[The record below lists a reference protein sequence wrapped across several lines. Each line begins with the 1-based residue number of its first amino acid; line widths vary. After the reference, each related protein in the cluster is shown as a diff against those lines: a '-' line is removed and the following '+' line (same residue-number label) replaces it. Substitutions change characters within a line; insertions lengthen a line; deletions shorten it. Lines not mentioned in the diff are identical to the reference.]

1 MFGVEYEGESEASMV
16 EVLSKDEMVEV
27 LSKDEINELLRLL
40 EEEVNRINGT
50 PIRILEP
57 NERLRPAQDL
67 DSQADR

>member
-16 EVLSKDEMVEV
+16 EVF
-27 LSKDEINELLRLL
+27 SKDEINELIRLL
-40 EEEVNRINGT
+40 EDEANRCNETII
-50 PIRILEP
+50 PILGP